1 MEISRLRKVKY
12 HLFSKKV
19 LIILKISMNWMKGW
33 IGSDVVA
40 LLLAVFTFSMVKNPK
55 FLDYFALYTIYFALL
70 LLILT
75 NLTNIVLKILKKETT
90 WYQKLN
96 ATSMMFNI
104 IAIVGLWKGTIFA
117 QSGWWDDYI
126 FGYYTI
132 LSFLFMYLFVNSTQ
146 KTENPL
152 TIIIA
157 IPVLLV
163 ALVSYFLIFLID
175 LIFPPR
181 IQELVPYIDALR
193 TLILN
198 IANVMADPERLSAEL
213 ALENLG
219 NMSNVVSD
227 IGEGYAL
234 RKSIGQGIDFGL
246 TAIVIAFGV
255 FAWAIDIGV
264 PPQVLILLFGSL
276 GLALATFSGFFG
288 PFYGLAGA
296 AKDFSLHHGNY
307 RGAAF
312 FKIIEEIFA
321 IPFMAASAGFLLLDL
336 PPVDSQTLD
345 DFRGEMNDQLTDIS
359 DNINSLLGKNSSAV
373 PRKTRKMIESLMD
386 TTTQKLS
393 KLDFR
398 TVREETAREFALT
411 YYQHEFTLKPWK
423 RKEAVSE
430 FAKSNHFDNETGEQ
444 TLKLI
449 GYKIEA
455 GQMDDDMVS
464 NIMISS
470 AMRGVIMME
479 KKYQS
484 LLDSVE
490 LGQTCTGLAFGARQ
504 FLKDHY
510 IVRSRSEKVLSLIK
524 NLLLGI
530 FAIPIVLIIA
540 FNKYAN
546 RIFDVLGETVINQDV
561 QNLTV
566 LRYKEIFTSFL
577 DLPVKLKEKR
587 QRKPKTGEEKEE
599 IKKQRNWEMQRKIKV
614 FFSKLAVVLIFPFKI
629 VFGIIAWIIRR
640 LRKKETNP
648 RQAFEEAVA
657 HAALV
662 AMYGELYK
670 KLVIQD
676 HVFTTY

>member
-1 MEISRLRKVKY
+1 
-12 HLFSKKV
+12 
-19 LIILKISMNWMKGW
+19 MKGW
-33 IGSDVVA
+33 IGSDVLALIFASLAISLLSSPA
-40 LLLAVFTFSMVKNPK
+40 LLDLIAFW
-55 FLDYFALYTIYFALL
+55 TIYPAILII
-70 LLILT
+70 ILT
-75 NLTNIVLKILKKETT
+75 NLYNIITRISNRGRSHFQKFNGTT
-90 WYQKLN
+90 
-96 ATSMMFNI
+96 SVMIF
-104 IAIVGLWKGTIFA
+104 IAIVGLLFGKIIAT
-117 QSGWWDDYI
+117 SGPWDDYS
-126 FGYYTI
+126 FGYFTL
-132 LSFLFMYLFVNSTQ
+132 LSFTLLYLFVNSAHKTQ
-146 KTENPL
+146 DTL
-152 TIIIA
+152 VVLITV
-157 IPVLLV
+157 PVLLL
-163 ALVSYFLIFLID
+163 ALIANFLVFLID
-175 LIFPPR
+175 LLFPPK

-198 IANVMADPERLSAEL
+198 IANAMAEPERLTAQL

-219 NMSNVVSD
+219 SMSDAVSD

-246 TAIVIAFGV
+246 TAVVIAFGV

-264 PPQVLILLFGSL
+264 PPQVLFLLFGSL

-321 IPFMAASAGFLLLDL
+321 IPFMAAAAGFLLLDL

-345 DFRGEMNDQLTDIS
+345 EFRGEMQDQLTDIS
-359 DNINSLLGKNSSAV
+359 DNINSLLGKNASAV
-373 PRKTRKMIESLMD
+373 PRKTRKMIASLMT
-386 TTTQKLS
+386 TTTQNLN

-398 TVREETAREFALT
+398 NVRQETAREFALT
-411 YYQHEFTLKPWK
+411 YYQHEFSLRPWK
-423 RKEAVSE
+423 RKEAVDE
-430 FAKSNHFDNETGEQ
+430 FAKANNFDKETGEQ

-449 GYKIEA
+449 GYKIDA

-479 KKYQS
+479 EKYQS

-510 IVRSRSEKVLSLIK
+510 IVRTKKQQFFIMIK
-524 NLLLGI
+524 NLVLGI
-530 FAIPIVLIIA
+530 IAIPAVLIIA
-540 FNKYAN
+540 FHKYAN
-546 RIFDVLGETVINQDV
+546 RIFDVLGENIINQEILF
-561 QNLTV
+561 LTNM
-566 LRYKEIFTSFL
+566 RYKEISAEIKKI
-577 DLPVKLKEKR
+577 PSNIKSKREKT
-587 QRKPKTGEEKEE
+587 PKSEEEKEE
-599 IKKQRNWEMQRKIKV
+599 IKQQRNWEIRRKINSV
-614 FFSKLAVVLIFPFKI
+614 FSKLLIVLVFPFKI
-629 VFGIIAWIIRR
+629 IFGVFSWIVQKF
-640 LRKKETNP
+640 RKQETNP

-662 AMYGELYK
+662 SMYNELYK